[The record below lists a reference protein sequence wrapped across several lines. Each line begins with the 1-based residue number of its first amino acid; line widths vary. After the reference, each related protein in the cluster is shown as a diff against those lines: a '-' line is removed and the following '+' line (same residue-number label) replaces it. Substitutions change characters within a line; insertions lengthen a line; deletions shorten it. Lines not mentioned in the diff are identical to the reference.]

1 MNLQDMTK
9 KNISEELICRLLDKN
24 DMPEIYDLM
33 EEIRPPIAGLSSNAI
48 YSAICCDALSIKN
61 VVIVVA
67 KEQEKLIGFN
77 IAIID
82 LRHYWRSFPQ
92 RHLLLAIRIV
102 VYRLLRLIRVG
113 FNVVVPASDQPDL
126 NNKYISSFPSNRS
139 WKDSTSLIAK
149 IVYAG
154 VAKQHRKKGVGE
166 KLMKYLLRS
175 LAKYG
180 VRRVDAYINMA
191 NIPSIRLCYKMG
203 YRIERMANGLFAS
216 ISID

>member
-1 MNLQDMTK
+1 MNSQDMTK
-9 KNISEELICRLLDKN
+9 KNISEELISRLLDKN

-48 YSAICCDALSIKN
+48 YSAICCDALSIKK

-82 LRHYWRSFPQ
+82 WHHYWRSFPQ
-92 RHLLLAIRIV
+92 RHPLLAIRILA
-102 VYRLLRLIRVG
+102 YRLLRLIRVG
-113 FNVVVPASDQPDL
+113 FNVVIPASAQPDL
-126 NNKYISSFPSNRS
+126 NNKYISSFPSSRS

-149 IVYAG
+149 IVYTG
-154 VAKQHRKKGVGE
+154 VAKQYRKKGVGE
-166 KLMKYLLRS
+166 KLMKYLLCS
-175 LAKYG
+175 VAKYG
-180 VRRVDAYINMA
+180 VKRVDAYINMA
-191 NIPSIRLCYKMG
+191 NFPSIRLFYKMG
-203 YRIERMANGLFAS
+203 YRIERTSTGLFAS